1 MDKDV
6 AGLWSKELRSGR
18 WVKGKGYMKRR
29 WGSSLILHCPL
40 GVLVEVAIAEGIRT
54 EVKFVDGGETGDTY
68 WTYDG
73 YSATL
78 PPFLCGW
85 AGQPEGWLLTGWGVV
100 VPDVLVDEINAGP
113 VETYYKHGQPVP
125 LSEVNDFTFVD
136 FNTIADIVE
145 LNYL

>member
-1 MDKDV
+1 MNKDV
-6 AGLWSKELRSGR
+6 AGLWSKELRSGK

-40 GVLVEVAIAEGIRT
+40 GVLVEVGIAQGLKP
-54 EVKFVDGGETGDTY
+54 EVKLVDGGETGDTY

-73 YSATL
+73 YSAAL

-100 VPDVLVDEINAGP
+100 VPDALVDEMNATGL
-113 VETYYKHGQPVP
+113 VYYKHGDPVP
-125 LSEVNDFTFVD
+125 LSELNDFTFVD
-136 FNTIADIVE
+136 FNQIADIVE
-145 LNYL
+145 INYM